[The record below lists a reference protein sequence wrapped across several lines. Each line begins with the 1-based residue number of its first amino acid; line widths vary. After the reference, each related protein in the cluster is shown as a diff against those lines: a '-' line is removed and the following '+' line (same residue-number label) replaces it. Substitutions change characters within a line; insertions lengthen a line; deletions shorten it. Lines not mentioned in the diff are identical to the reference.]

1 MIGLGTMSM
10 NTYANTYS
18 PMQYSGGSNTAAK
31 PDSTRTDTVK
41 VKAYQDPI
49 DSKIKKSDQN
59 TDRDVK
65 KKDSDRSLDHVV
77 ATSDFGDTLQVS
89 EEGQARYDQYDQ
101 TALLPP
107 MFRKTE
113 AEQAAVSMEADTE
126 TEAKAVETAEESEP
140 AVIPEEK
147 TASAPTSYA
156 GISDSQMRELYLKGV
171 ISRYDYDSVIEQR
184 KEVRESEDER
194 KDQLDQQLDTA
205 IQRTDKVDRESEAI
219 RIAFGDDSTPVPDA
233 GTRLDMM
240 DKASKTAE
248 DKNAEQEKASK
259 QDKIFAEHKRYKI
272 VVG

>member
-18 PMQYSGGSNTAAK
+18 SMQYSGRSQVLSK
-31 PDSTRTDTVK
+31 PDTTRTDTAK
-41 VKAYQDPI
+41 VKAYQDQI
-49 DSKIKKSDQN
+49 DPRIKDSDQK

-101 TALLPP
+101 TAKMPP
-107 MFRKTE
+107 MFQKAE
-113 AEQAAVSMEADTE
+113 PEQAAVSMKSDTE
-126 TEAKAVETAEESEP
+126 TNAKAVEIAEESEP
-140 AVIPEEK
+140 VVTPEE
-147 TASAPTSYA
+147 TTESAPTSYA
-156 GISDSQMRELYLKGV
+156 GISDSQMKELYLKGV
-171 ISRYDYDSVIEQR
+171 ISRYDNDSVIEQR
-184 KEVRESEDER
+184 KEVRESENER
-194 KDQLDQQLDTA
+194 KDQLNQQLDTA
-205 IQRTDKVDRESEAI
+205 IQKTDKVDRESEAI
-219 RIAFGDDSTPVPDA
+219 KIAFGDDSSPVPDA